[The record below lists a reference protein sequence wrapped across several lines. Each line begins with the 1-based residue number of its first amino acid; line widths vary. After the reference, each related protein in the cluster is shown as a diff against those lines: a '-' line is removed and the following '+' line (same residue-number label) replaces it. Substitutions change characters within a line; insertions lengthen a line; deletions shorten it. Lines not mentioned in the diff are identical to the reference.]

1 MLNEVKYRKAAKKII
16 LVLSLSVIAT
26 MSFAQAKYFTKTGK
40 IEFDATAAKSP
51 EDIKGVNKSTTMVL
65 DSKTGDMQFLVLM
78 KGFEFTRALMQEHF
92 NENYVES
99 TKFPKAE
106 FKGKIVDNTAVNYA
120 KDGTYKVKVKGK
132 LTMHGVTNDTEAD
145 GVLTVKAGKITA
157 TATIVALF
165 ADYKIVI
172 PGLVSD
178 KVAKSA
184 KININCALDILKGK

>member
-1 MLNEVKYRKAAKKII
+1 MTCHKAIKKII
-16 LVLSLSVIAT
+16 VVLCTTAIST

-51 EDIKGVNKSTTMVL
+51 EDIKAVNKSTTMVL
-65 DSKTGDMQFLVLM
+65 DSKTGDMQFSVLM
-78 KGFEFTRALMQEHF
+78 KGFEFSRALMQEHF

-132 LTMHGVTNDTEAD
+132 LTMHGVTKDTESD
-145 GVLTVKAGKITA
+145 GVITVKAGKVIA

-165 ADYKIVI
+165 ADYKIAI
-172 PGLVSD
+172 PKVVSD
-178 KVAKSA
+178 KVASSA
-184 KININCALDILKGK
+184 KINVNCTLEVLKGK